1 MGMFLLK
8 SNRQN
13 EIVWYN
19 LYMNYAI
26 AYTFFI
32 SAFTI
37 VATLEDQNV
46 NSRHVD
52 LLAAMCEV
60 ESNCVP
66 HKVGKDNEIGWY
78 QILPDFW
85 TDALEH
91 DPSIGGEYEDVAKDK
106 EYAEKVIL
114 AYWDRYATKKRIG
127 RPVTDEDRA
136 RIHNKGPNGY
146 KKDSSIEYW
155 VKVQDELRN

>member
-1 MGMFLLK
+1 
-8 SNRQN
+8 
-13 EIVWYN
+13 
-19 LYMNYAI
+19 MNYAI

-85 TDALEH
+85 TAALEH

-106 EYAEKVIL
+106 EYAEKIIL
-114 AYWDRYATKKRIG
+114 AYWDRYATIDRLGRI
-127 RPVTDEDRA
+127 PTDEDRA

-146 KKDSSIEYW
+146 KKDSSIDYW
-155 VKVQDELRN
+155 NKVKAILNE

>member
-1 MGMFLLK
+1 MMNSCVIVFL
-8 SNRQN
+8 
-13 EIVWYN
+13 
-19 LYMNYAI
+19 A
-26 AYTFFI
+26 TFAMAV
-32 SAFTI
+32 S
-37 VATLEDQNV
+37 LEGPNK

-60 ESNCVP
+60 ESNCVTG
-66 HKVGKDNEIGWY
+66 KIGKDNEIGWY

-91 DPSIGGEYEDVAKDK
+91 DSTIGGEYEDVAKDK

-114 AYWDRYATKKRIG
+114 AYWDRYATIDRLG
-127 RPVTDEDRA
+127 REPTDDDRA

-146 KKDSSIEYW
+146 KKDSSIPYW
-155 VKVQDELRN
+155 NKVRKLLNE

>member
-1 MGMFLLK
+1 
-8 SNRQN
+8 
-13 EIVWYN
+13 
-19 LYMNYAI
+19 MNYGI
-26 AYTFFI
+26 LYVI
-32 SAFTI
+32 IMSCLGI
-37 VATLEDQNV
+37 VATLEDQKV
-46 NSRHVD
+46 DSRHVD

-60 ESNCVP
+60 ESNCETG
-66 HKVGKDNEIGWY
+66 KIGKDNEIGWY

-114 AYWDRYATKKRIG
+114 AYWDRYATVKRLG
-127 RPVTDEDRA
+127 REPTDEDRA

-146 KKDSSIEYW
+146 KKDSSLDYW
-155 VKVQDELRN
+155 NKVKAILNE

>member
-1 MGMFLLK
+1 M
-8 SNRQN
+8 
-13 EIVWYN
+13 WYN

-26 AYTFFI
+26 AYTIFI
-32 SAFTI
+32 SALT
-37 VATLEDQNV
+37 VVTTLEDPNV

-60 ESNCVP
+60 ESNCDP
-66 HKVGKDNEIGWY
+66 TKVGKDNEIGWY

-106 EYAEKVIL
+106 EYAEKIIL
-114 AYWDRYATKKRIG
+114 AYWDRYATIDRLGRI
-127 RPVTDEDRA
+127 PTDEDRA

-146 KKDSSIEYW
+146 KKDSSIDYW
-155 VKVQDELRN
+155 NKVKAILNE

>member
-1 MGMFLLK
+1 
-8 SNRQN
+8 
-13 EIVWYN
+13 
-19 LYMNYAI
+19 MNYGI
-26 AYTFFI
+26 LYVI
-32 SAFTI
+32 IMSCLGI
-37 VATLEDQNV
+37 VATLEDPKV
-46 NSRHVD
+46 DSRHVD

-60 ESNCVP
+60 ESNC
-66 HKVGKDNEIGWY
+66 KTGKIGKDNEIGWY

-114 AYWDRYATKKRIG
+114 AYWDRYATVKRLG
-127 RPVTDEDRA
+127 RKPTDEDRA

-146 KKDSSIEYW
+146 KKDSSIDYW
-155 VKVQDELRN
+155 NKVKEILDE

>member
-1 MGMFLLK
+1 MFLPEK
-8 SNRQN
+8 SRQG
-13 EIVWYN
+13 EFLWYN
-19 LYMNYAI
+19 FYMNYGI
-26 AYTFFI
+26 LYVI
-32 SAFTI
+32 IMSCLGI
-37 VATLEDQNV
+37 VATLEDQKV
-46 NSRHVD
+46 DSRHVD

-60 ESNCVP
+60 ESNCETG
-66 HKVGKDNEIGWY
+66 KIGKDNEIGWY

-114 AYWDRYATKKRIG
+114 AYWDRYATVKRLG
-127 RPVTDEDRA
+127 REPTDEDRA

-146 KKDSSIEYW
+146 KKDSSLDYW
-155 VKVQDELRN
+155 NKVKAILNE

>member
-1 MGMFLLK
+1 MKYYALIVFL
-8 SNRQN
+8 
-13 EIVWYN
+13 
-19 LYMNYAI
+19 
-26 AYTFFI
+26 
-32 SAFTI
+32 TI
-37 VATLEDQNV
+37 VATLEGSETGNV
-46 NSRHVD
+46 SHRVK

-60 ESNCVP
+60 ESNCDP
-66 HKVGKDNEIGWY
+66 TKVGKDDEIGWY

-106 EYAEKVIL
+106 KYAEKCIL
-114 AYWDRYATKKRIG
+114 AYWDRYATEERLG

-146 KKDSSIEYW
+146 KKDSSIPYW
-155 VKVQDELRN
+155 KKVKAKLNGTSILR

>member
-1 MGMFLLK
+1 MKYL
-8 SNRQN
+8 
-13 EIVWYN
+13 
-19 LYMNYAI
+19 I
-26 AYTFFI
+26 AYVFFAAPCVLFFNPLDR
-32 SAFTI
+32 S
-37 VATLEDQNV
+37 VEDNKH
-46 NSRHVD
+46 SR

-60 ESNCVP
+60 ESNCMTG
-66 HKVGKDNEIGWY
+66 KIGKDGEIGWY

-106 EYAEKVIL
+106 DYAEKVIL
-114 AYWDRYATKKRIG
+114 AYWDRYATEKRIG

-146 KKDSSIEYW
+146 KKDSSIRYW
-155 VKVQDELRN
+155 IKVQDELRN